1 MNIFVTGGTG
11 YIGSNTCVKLIEAGH
26 NVIALDNFYN
36 STPQVLDQIKIIT
49 GKDVKF
55 YETDLLDAKGL
66 DKIFE
71 ENEIDCVIHFAGYK
85 AVGESCQKPL
95 EYYNNNITGT
105 LNLLFSM
112 KKHNVKKIVFSS
124 SATVYGN
131 PETVPLCEDSPL
143 STTNPYGSTKLF
155 IEHILKDLSKADEEF
170 SISILRYFNPI
181 GADKSGYLGD
191 NPVGIPNNLM
201 PYIVKVAKGEL
212 SFLNVFGNDY
222 NTHDGTGVRDYIHV
236 SDLAVAHIKAVE
248 YIADKKGYFVH
259 NIGTG
264 TGYSVLDI
272 VNAFEK
278 ANNIR
283 IPYKMAPRRPGDIP
297 TYLAN
302 PEKAK
307 KELGFEAV
315 LSLED
320 MCRDSWS
327 YAKDK

>member
-26 NVIALDNFYN
+26 NVIVADNFYN
-36 STPQVLDQIKIIT
+36 SMPEVLDQIKIIT
-49 GKDVKF
+49 GKTVKF
-55 YETDLLDAKGL
+55 YETDLLDAEGL

-95 EYYNNNITGT
+95 KYYNNNITGT

-112 KKHNVKKIVFSS
+112 RNHNVKKIVFSS

-131 PETVPLCEDSPL
+131 PETVPICEDAPL

-155 IEHILKDLSKADEEF
+155 IENILKDISKSDEEF

-212 SFLNVFGNDY
+212 SCLNVFGNDY
-222 NTHDGTGVRDYIHV
+222 DTHDGTGVRDYVHV
-236 SDLAVAHIKAVE
+236 SDLADAHIKAVE
-248 YIADKKGYFVH
+248 YIADKKGCFVH

-264 TGYSVLDI
+264 VGYSVLDI
-272 VNAFEK
+272 VKTFEK
-278 ANNIR
+278 VNNIK
-283 IPYKMAPRRPGDIP
+283 IPYKITPRRPGDIA
-297 TYLAN
+297 TCFAN

-307 KELGFEAV
+307 KELSFTAK

-320 MCRDSWS
+320 MCRDSWN